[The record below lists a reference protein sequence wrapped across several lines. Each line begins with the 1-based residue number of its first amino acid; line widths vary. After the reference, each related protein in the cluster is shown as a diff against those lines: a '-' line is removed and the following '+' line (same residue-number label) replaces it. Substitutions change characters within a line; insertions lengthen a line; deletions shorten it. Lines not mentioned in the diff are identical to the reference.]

1 MQMKPSVQSLGETGG
16 KSQVRFVLNYLFQ
29 AIATAVQK
37 GIINVTGKNDDAL
50 QKLRLGWEVPSLG
63 FSNCEQRSRQ
73 LLPHTNTTQSEVIKS

>member
-50 QKLRLGWEVPSLG
+50 RKLRLG
-63 FSNCEQRSRQ
+63 
-73 LLPHTNTTQSEVIKS
+73 